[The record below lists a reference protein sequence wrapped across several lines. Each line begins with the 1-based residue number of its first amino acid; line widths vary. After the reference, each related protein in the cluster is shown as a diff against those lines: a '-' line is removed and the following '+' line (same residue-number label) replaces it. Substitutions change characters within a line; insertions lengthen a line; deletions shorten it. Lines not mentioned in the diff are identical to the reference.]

1 MTGDRLKQI
10 VATCGYTQ
18 KELTERMPSVKYEQD
33 WTRIFALKDVKSGL
47 LEELAKVLGKSVGQ
61 LYDDQYVPMEQPVI
75 DAQYLDLV
83 RTRDRQIDKMQ
94 QQIDKLIALLGNNPL
109 EKE

>member
-10 VATCGYTQ
+10 VAICGYTQ

-61 LYDDQYVPMEQPVI
+61 LYDDQYVPTEQPVI

>member
-61 LYDDQYVPMEQPVI
+61 LYDDKYAPRSSPSSMPSTWTLCEHAI
-75 DAQYLDLV
+75 G
-83 RTRDRQIDKMQ
+83 RSIKCSSR
-94 QQIDKLIALLGNNPL
+94 LISSSHFW
-109 EKE
+109 EIIR